1 MDYLDNVQC
10 TEEAKARLLY
20 KIYLD
25 GKHGNYNFLKTK
37 VHWDSAMSQV
47 NQLVSGIH
55 ETWLPNPTFFAA
67 SRRIMM
73 NSRRMERE
81 ENKSP

>member
-1 MDYLDNVQC
+1 MVNMEIMIIPENKGSLGFCIV
-10 TEEAKARLLY
+10 
-20 KIYLD
+20 
-25 GKHGNYNFLKTK
+25 
-37 VHWDSAMSQV
+37 SV

-67 SRRIMM
+67 SKRIMT

-81 ENKSP
+81 ENKSL